1 MTCGLHTK
9 LDAAVVA
16 AREAFDVAH
25 ENDSLS
31 DNDLN
36 LLFVYYQGIKKIKEA
51 LPDHKHVDQNGHL
64 TFSVSDD
71 AITLPD
77 GCINPDNLEDINIT
91 IGDVTS
97 EPVTFNYTQSSDDVV
112 TFS

>member
-16 AREAFDVAH
+16 AREAFDTAH
-25 ENDSLS
+25 ENDTLS
-31 DNDLN
+31 DSDLN
-36 LLFVYYQGIKKIKEA
+36 LLFVYYQGLKKLKEA
-51 LPDHKHVDQNGHL
+51 LPSHDHI

-71 AITLPD
+71 AIPFPD
-77 GCINPDNLEDINIT
+77 GTYDIDTENLDLGNLAA
-91 IGDVTS
+91 
-97 EPVTFNYTQSSDDVV
+97 EPVTFGTGLQGAAGNDVI